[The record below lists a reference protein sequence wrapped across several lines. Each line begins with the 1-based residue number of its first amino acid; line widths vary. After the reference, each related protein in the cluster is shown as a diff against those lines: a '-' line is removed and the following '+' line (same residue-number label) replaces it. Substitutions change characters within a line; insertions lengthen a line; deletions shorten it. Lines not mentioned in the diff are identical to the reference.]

1 MFERSIATMIR
12 EAATEFDR
20 ARLEADVIRLRA
32 ISEEWKALYL
42 REKGALEAALA
53 QMAKG

>member
-1 MFERSIATMIR
+1 MIR